1 MSVSFSNKLFFV
13 VFLVFLSGCTSYDVV
28 KHKTF
33 SLQVPQWEQQ
43 DILRDWRGAETG
55 FFTSDGVCTF
65 SLNISRNSYLAVA
78 QPLFEQLRSAD
89 PASIVE
95 YTILESFVFLTY
107 QLPEGKKGALQI
119 ISCPSGY
126 TYLADYQCPTAE
138 FPSRQE
144 EIDYALGSMVC

>member
-1 MSVSFSNKLFFV
+1 MHL
-13 VFLVFLSGCTSYDVV
+13 VFLLVLLLFLSGCTAYDVV

-55 FFTSDGVCTF
+55 FFASDGVCTL

-95 YTILESFVFLTY
+95 YTLLESFVFLTY
-107 QLPEGKKGALQI
+107 QLPGGKKGAFQI

-126 TYLADYQCPTAE
+126 TYLADYQCPAAT
-138 FPSRQE
+138 FSSRQE
-144 EIDYALGSMVC
+144 EIDSVLGSMTC